1 MEFKDLYTE
10 GYEPVGCKA
19 LLEHYLENFQTASD
33 WDNWL
38 AELGQLSTEDT

>member
-10 GYEPVGCKA
+10 DYEPIGCAA
-19 LLEHYLENFQTASD
+19 LLEQYIENFQTDAD

-38 AELGQLSTEDT
+38 AELGQLNTKDT